1 MFVVNSRLGFSSV
14 AASSSNRMG
23 LHRERPSFSRSYGCN
38 LQSSLT
44 RVFPRTLGS
53 SPCLPVSVSVRAQF
67 VSLEAFLGS
76 VVRLASARPKVRL
89 PVTSRLL
96 QGGFASLA
104 AYRLRRA
111 LPFAR
116 SSSLLCHS
124 ILMQLR
130 VVLDCSPVV
139 LRLRFL
145 PRLRSRLTLSR
156 RSLLRKP

>member
-14 AASSSNRMG
+14 AGPGSNRMG
-23 LHRERPSFSRSYGCN
+23 LHQFRPSFSRSYGCN

-76 VVRLASARPKVRL
+76 VVRLASAYPKVRL

-116 SSSLLCHS
+116 PSSLLRHS
-124 ILMQLR
+124 ITRTTPCGTGMFAS
-130 VVLDCSPVV
+130 CPSPM
-139 LRLRFL
+139 LAA
-145 PRLRSRLTLSR
+145 SA
-156 RSLLRKP
+156 

>member
-1 MFVVNSRLGFSSV
+1 MSAPIRQIALWQAPVFVVNSRLGFSSV
-14 AASSSNRMG
+14 AGPGSNRRG
-23 LHRERPSFSRSYGCN
+23 LHQFRPSFSRSYGCN

-76 VVRLASARPKVRL
+76 VVRLASAHPRVCL

-116 SSSLLCHS
+116 PSSLLRHS
-124 ILMQLR
+124 ITQTTPCGTGMFAS
-130 VVLDCSPVV
+130 CPSPM
-139 LRLRFL
+139 LAA
-145 PRLRSRLTLSR
+145 SA
-156 RSLLRKP
+156 

>member
-1 MFVVNSRLGFSSV
+1 MFVLNSRLGFSCATGWSSLCVSV
-14 AASSSNRMG
+14 HSLR
-23 LHRERPSFSRSYGCN
+23 LSFSRSYGCN

-76 VVRLASARPKVRL
+76 VVRLASAHPRVCL

-116 SSSLLCHS
+116 PSSLLRHS
-124 ILMQLR
+124 ITQTTPCGTGMFAS
-130 VVLDCSPVV
+130 CPSPM
-139 LRLRFL
+139 LAA
-145 PRLRSRLTLSR
+145 SA
-156 RSLLRKP
+156 